1 MTDNKNTIIA
11 IALSAL
17 VLIVWQYFVGM
28 PQQKVRE
35 EQQLQQQQKQV
46 QTQPVQP
53 GQPGTAPSTAAPSTT
68 APVAGAPAVP
78 GFQQAPAVTAAA
90 TRADALRQ
98 SERVPIST
106 GNLKGS
112 IALKGGR
119 IDDLS
124 LVRFHEKVDTSSPP
138 IVLLSPSGSPDP
150 FYAEFGWTGGAAGVK
165 LPNSETV
172 WTRSGAAQ

>member
-35 EQQLQQQQKQV
+35 EQALQQQQKQV

-53 GQPGTAPSTAAPSTT
+53 GQPGTSAT
-68 APVAGAPAVP
+68 APVAGAPTVP
-78 GFQQAPAVTAAA
+78 GHQPTPAAVAAA
-90 TRADALRQ
+90 TRADALKQ
-98 SERVPIST
+98 SDRVPIST

-119 IDDLS
+119 TPREAHMHPRTMPRRPDHFELLD
-124 LVRFHEKVDTSSPP
+124 RGRQFPP
-138 IVLLSPSGSPDP
+138 NYLHQSWLDFLYWDIELEP
-150 FYAEFGWTGGAAGVK
+150 
-165 LPNSETV
+165 
-172 WTRSGAAQ
+172 